1 MKSEIIWGKWYT
13 PFVRVIVHIIFWML
27 VFCMYYFTYR
37 RLGGSYFWVL
47 VIKELFVTTSL
58 FYSVIWLVS
67 KWIEKRK
74 IIPILI
80 FIAFSYF
87 WWLNI
92 TYLTC
97 NFLKDF
103 ELKEDSGIYK
113 YVNFFIRDGYLGI
126 YQLKKFLHVFP
137 DFLTLVSVPLAPKL
151 IRLLVAEGNKVLLL
165 EKNKTELELE
175 KAELELEKAN
185 LELDKTNLERDN
197 LKMELEILKSQI
209 SPHFLFN
216 TLNSI
221 YRLAEK
227 GEPST
232 PDTIMK
238 LSNML
243 RYMLYQTN
251 DDKIFI
257 AKEIQFLN
265 DYLDLIQIR
274 FGNNINLNFN
284 IAKIKEPYRIVPLML
299 LPFIENAIKHGPE
312 RSRTDAWV
320 DVSLT
325 IDAGVLKFVVANGV
339 NKNSTEPPKGG
350 IGLKNVKR
358 RLELR
363 YKDRYKLDIS
373 DNLNSYSV
381 VLEIEL

>member
-1 MKSEIIWGKWYT
+1 MRSEIIWGKWYT
-13 PFVRVIVHIIFWML
+13 PFIRVIVHIIFWIL

-37 RLGGSYFWVL
+37 RLGGSHIWIL
-47 VIKELFVTTSL
+47 VAKEIFVTTSL
-58 FYSVIWLVS
+58 FYSGIWIVS
-67 KWIEKRK
+67 KWIEKREGV
-74 IIPILI
+74 PLLI
-80 FIAFSYF
+80 FIILSYI

-92 TYLTC
+92 TYLAC
-97 NFLKDF
+97 DLLKDF
-103 ELKEDSGIYK
+103 ELKEGSGLYK
-113 YVNFFIRDGYLGI
+113 YVNFFTDGGYFGI
-126 YQLKKFLHVFP
+126 YSLKKFPGAFP
-137 DFLTLVSVPLAPKL
+137 DFLTLVSIPLAPKL
-151 IRLLVAEGNKVLLL
+151 VRLLIAQRNKMLIL
-165 EKNKTELELE
+165 EKNKAELELQ
-175 KAELELEKAN
+175 KTELELEKAN

-232 PDTIMK
+232 PNTIMK

-274 FGNNINLNFN
+274 FGKNINLNFN

-325 IDAGVLKFVVANGV
+325 VDVGVLKFVVANGV

-373 DNLNSYSV
+373 DNLNGYSV

>member
-1 MKSEIIWGKWYT
+1 MRSEIIWGKWYT
-13 PFVRVIVHIIFWML
+13 PYVRVIVHIVFWVL

-47 VIKELFVTTSL
+47 VAKELFVTTSL

-74 IIPILI
+74 VLPILI
-80 FIAFSYF
+80 FIVFSYI

-97 NFLKDF
+97 DLLKDF
-103 ELKEDSGIYK
+103 ELKEGSGIYK
-113 YVNFFIRDGYLGI
+113 YVNFFIRDGYFGI
-126 YQLKKFLHVFP
+126 YQLKKFPNAFP

-165 EKNKTELELE
+165 EKDQAELKLE
-175 KAELELEKAN
+175 KAKLGLKNSN
-185 LELDKTNLERDN
+185 LELDKASLERDN

-227 GEPST
+227 GEAGT
-232 PDTIMK
+232 PNIIMK

-265 DYLDLIQIR
+265 DYLDLTQIR
-274 FGNNINLNFN
+274 FGDSVNLNFN
-284 IAKIKEPYRIVPLML
+284 IAKIREPYRIVPLML
-299 LPFIENAIKHGPE
+299 LPFIENAIKHGPD
-312 RSRTDAWV
+312 RSRADAWI

-325 IDAGVLKFVVANGV
+325 IEDGILRFLVANGV
-339 NKNSTEPPKGG
+339 NKNSPAPSKGG
-350 IGLKNVKR
+350 IGLQNVKR

-363 YKDRYKLDIS
+363 YKDKYTLNVS

-381 VLEIEL
+381 ILEIEL